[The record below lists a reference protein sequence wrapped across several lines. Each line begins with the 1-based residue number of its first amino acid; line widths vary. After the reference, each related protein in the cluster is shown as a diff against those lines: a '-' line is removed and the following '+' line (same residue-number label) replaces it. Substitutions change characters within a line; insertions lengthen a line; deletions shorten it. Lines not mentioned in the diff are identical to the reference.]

1 MDCRELRLLSE
12 WGVPSLAPVKVDA
25 LPFPARRESPAID
38 QIGVEERA
46 LRFCARSLKKETK
59 MSALKLAVT
68 MLDVTTLEGADS
80 VGKVRQMCV
89 KAMQPLPGDPSV
101 GPAAAVC
108 VYPRMVKVAAKAVE
122 GSSVNVA
129 AVATQ
134 FPSGQMRLKER
145 LAEVRYAVGEGADE
159 IDMVISRGQFL
170 QGEYRAIYDEVAAVK
185 EACGTAHLKVIL
197 ETGELSTYDNV
208 RYASDLAMAAGAD
221 FIKTSTGKVQ
231 PAATLPVTLVM
242 LQAIEDFYERTGRM
256 VGMKPAGGISNAKL
270 ALQYLVM
277 VKEVLGEKWLT
288 NKWFRFGAS
297 SLTNDLLMQIRKQ
310 ETGRYQSGDYFTQD

>member
-1 MDCRELRLLSE
+1 MTNET
-12 WGVPSLAPVKVDA
+12 V
-25 LPFPARRESPAID
+25 PFPARRHSPIID
-38 QIGVEERA
+38 EVGVEERA
-46 LRFCARSLKKETK
+46 ARFCARSLKKETK
-59 MSALKLAVT
+59 LSALRLAVT
-68 MLDVTTLEGADS
+68 MLDVTTLEGADT
-80 VGKVRQMCV
+80 VGKVSQMCQ
-89 KAMQPLPGDPSV
+89 KAMRPMPEDPTI

-108 VYPRMVKVAAKAVE
+108 VYPRMVKVATKAVE
-122 GSSVNVA
+122 KSSVQVA

-170 QGEYRAIYDEVAAVK
+170 QGEYRAIYDEIVACK
-185 EACGTAHLKVIL
+185 EACGEAHLKVIL
-197 ETGELSTYDNV
+197 ETGELITYDNV

-221 FIKTSTGKVQ
+221 FIKTSTGKV
-231 PAATLPVTLVM
+231 PIAATLPVTLVM
-242 LQAIEDFYERTGRM
+242 LQAIDDFYEQTGRM
-256 VGMKPAGGISNAKL
+256 VGMKPAGGISNTKL

-277 VKEVLGEKWLT
+277 VREVLGPKWLS

-310 ETGRYQSGDYFTQD
+310 ENGCYQASDDFTKD